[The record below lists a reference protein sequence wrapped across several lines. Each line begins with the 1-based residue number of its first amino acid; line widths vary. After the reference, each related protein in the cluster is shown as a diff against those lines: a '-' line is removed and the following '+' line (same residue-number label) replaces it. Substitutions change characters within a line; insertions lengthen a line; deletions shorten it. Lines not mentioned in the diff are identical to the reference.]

1 MEFIRKSNSVDKESD
16 STLQIVKSQNE
27 MKNIFESQLKQHQE
41 LIEIQTNKEKDNSS
55 PVKLPKL
62 DIISFNGDKMKWNEF
77 WDSFESAVHNNK
89 KLSNVEKFNYLKSKL
104 QGDAKY
110 SVAGLNLS
118 NENYDVAVKTL
129 KERFGNVQDVIDMH
143 YNQMINLR
151 PPINKTMSLRIFLD
165 KLIKHLR
172 SLEVFKQ
179 DTKQNVF
186 VSMVR
191 LKLPEDILLQLE
203 IQKGSHESWT
213 IGNLCEKLKEYVI
226 AREKSEKKERLHE
239 QNRMTSHGLT
249 KDNSENKP
257 FQRPHNLKNE
267 IVSSRQVYSISSE
280 AVVATP
286 TRGKSNPFYHQCR
299 YCEAKHW
306 SDECPKY
313 KTIDERKKQIKG
325 SCYRCLR
332 LGHSSLNCT
341 RSKACVH
348 CGEMNSHY
356 KSLCPNKFR
365 IKVSSVHLSEEISDH
380 DTILDLICEIHDVN
394 SVKEFSVE
402 EFIEEFEKQQG
413 KEQEDIQND
422 ENNNYV
428 EDEIICISS
437 DEEMKK

>member
-1 MEFIRKSNSVDKESD
+1 VEFIRKSNSVDKESD
-16 STLQIVKSQNE
+16 STFEIVKLQNE

-257 FQRPHNLKNE
+257 FQRPHKLKNE
-267 IVSSRQVYSISSE
+267 IVSSRQVYSASSE
-280 AVVATP
+280 ALVATP
-286 TRGKSNPFYHQCR
+286 TRGKSNPFFDKCR

-365 IKVSSVHLSEEISDH
+365 IKVSSVHLSEEISD
-380 DTILDLICEIHDVN
+380 D
-394 SVKEFSVE
+394 
-402 EFIEEFEKQQG
+402 
-413 KEQEDIQND
+413 
-422 ENNNYV
+422 
-428 EDEIICISS
+428 
-437 DEEMKK
+437 